1 MLSRRKLLSGAGVGV
16 MALPLAAC
24 GAGTSIPTVLA
35 GFQTQ
40 WTAFVDQVQ
49 AIVLNAKGFIPI
61 ADSIAAT
68 VASLFGP
75 GWEAAINLGISI
87 VNQVAGIIIGAV
99 TALPPA
105 AAAAMYRRLQGSS
118 STQSAVI
125 GVTPPTHFAPHGVVI
140 HGYH

>member
-75 GWEAAINLGISI
+75 GWEAAINLGISRP
-87 VNQVAGIIIGAV
+87 Q
-99 TALPPA
+99 
-105 AAAAMYRRLQGSS
+105 RLQPCIGGSRAAPARNLPS
-118 STQSAVI
+118 SA
-125 GVTPPTHFAPHGVVI
+125 
-140 HGYH
+140 